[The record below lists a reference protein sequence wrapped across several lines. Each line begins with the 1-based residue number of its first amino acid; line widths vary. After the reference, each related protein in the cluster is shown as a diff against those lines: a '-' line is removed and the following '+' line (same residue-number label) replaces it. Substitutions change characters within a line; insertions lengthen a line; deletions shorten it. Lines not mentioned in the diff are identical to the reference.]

1 MLFWKNGM
9 FKVGPEVRL
18 IRSDPRTRTNSLTNL
33 HRVREHIQARLP
45 IAKAAH

>member
-9 FKVGPEVRL
+9 FKVGPEVRC
-18 IRSDPRTRTNSLTNL
+18 DPTARTNSLTDL
-33 HRVREHIQARLP
+33 HRVLEHIQARLP